1 MTTNATGRRTSPR
14 WLQWVLWLGALVVV
28 TAALR
33 VVRGQME
40 QVHVTLIYLLL
51 VLGASASGGR
61 SIGLVVAT
69 FAIAA
74 IDFFFQSPYD
84 TIVVH
89 ENLDWLVLLTFYITA
104 IVATSLLARARI
116 EADRAYRG
124 TIEAREL
131 AQLGAQTM
139 RHGSPSE
146 ALQAIAALF
155 RERLDAGRCVIRGW
169 NAGSGLNAVA
179 LDVSRS
185 DAPSLMIDEALL
197 ARSGTTA
204 MGWTID
210 GWGTAV
216 TCDPDE
222 LASLPDNALSETHAI
237 VLPLRLE
244 QRTVG
249 VLVIADAGPLRL
261 GGAERRFL
269 TALAYYAAVALEW
282 QRLSAS
288 AARAAAAAEASRM
301 KELVLVSASHD
312 LRTPL
317 TTIKALVEGGTL
329 DGSATGRAIVEQV
342 DRLTRLVS
350 DVLEL
355 SRLDGTDAPLEIA
368 VNTAEDLVGGVVR
381 QTAGVLDGRRLD
393 VGLTL
398 EPAALAG
405 RFDYVSSLRIL
416 TNLIENA
423 VRYTAAGD
431 SVQLRVTGDADWLA
445 FTVSDHGPGVP
456 AAEREAIFEPFYRAP
471 SATVDAGR
479 VGLGLAIARRLAAA
493 QGGTLVYRA
502 REGGGSAFTLRLPRT
517 EVAETSAETVQRY
530 AALSSRASAS
540 GLL

>member
-40 QVHVTLIYLLL
+40 QVHVTLVYLLL

-89 ENLDWLVLLTFYITA
+89 ENLDWLVLLTFYLTA

-169 NAGSGLNAVA
+169 NAGSGLNGVA

-222 LASLPDNALSETHAI
+222 LASLPDNALSETRAI

-317 TTIKALVEGGTL
+317 TTIKALAEGGTL

-393 VGLTL
+393 VELTL

-445 FTVSDHGPGVP
+445 FTVSDRGPGVP

-493 QGGTLVYRA
+493 QGGTLVYHA
-502 REGGGSAFTLRLPRT
+502 REGGGSTFTLRLPRT
-517 EVAETSAETVQRY
+517 ELAETSDESVERY
-530 AALSSRASAS
+530 AALSSRHQRDPV
-540 GLL
+540 

>member
-89 ENLDWLVLLTFYITA
+89 ENLDWLVLLTFYLTA

-169 NAGSGLNAVA
+169 NAGSGLNGVA

-312 LRTPL
+312 RRTPL
-317 TTIKALVEGGTL
+317 TTIKALAEGGTL

-355 SRLDGTDAPLEIA
+355 SRLDGTDPPLEIA

-393 VGLTL
+393 VELTL

-423 VRYTAAGD
+423 VRYTAVGD

>member
-179 LDVSRS
+179 LGIANRDF
-185 DAPSLMIDEALL
+185 
-197 ARSGTTA
+197 
-204 MGWTID
+204 
-210 GWGTAV
+210 
-216 TCDPDE
+216 
-222 LASLPDNALSETHAI
+222 
-237 VLPLRLE
+237 
-244 QRTVG
+244 VG
-249 VLVIADAGPLRL
+249 GGGIA
-261 GGAERRFL
+261 AERR
-269 TALAYYAAVALEW
+269 AAQL
-282 QRLSAS
+282 RSA
-288 AARAAAAAEASRM
+288 
-301 KELVLVSASHD
+301 D
-312 LRTPL
+312 L
-317 TTIKALVEGGTL
+317 G
-329 DGSATGRAIVEQV
+329 
-342 DRLTRLVS
+342 
-350 DVLEL
+350 
-355 SRLDGTDAPLEIA
+355 
-368 VNTAEDLVGGVVR
+368 R
-381 QTAGVLDGRRLD
+381 QTLGRGCTHGGRRDRAGD
-393 VGLTL
+393 VGLG
-398 EPAALAG
+398 G
-405 RFDYVSSLRIL
+405 R
-416 TNLIENA
+416 
-423 VRYTAAGD
+423 
-431 SVQLRVTGDADWLA
+431 
-445 FTVSDHGPGVP
+445 
-456 AAEREAIFEPFYRAP
+456 
-471 SATVDAGR
+471 
-479 VGLGLAIARRLAAA
+479 RR
-493 QGGTLVYRA
+493 
-502 REGGGSAFTLRLPRT
+502 
-517 EVAETSAETVQRY
+517 
-530 AALSSRASAS
+530 
-540 GLL
+540 

>member
-89 ENLDWLVLLTFYITA
+89 ENLDWLVLLTFYLTA

-317 TTIKALVEGGTL
+317 TPIKALAEGGAL

-355 SRLDGTDAPLEIA
+355 SRLDGTDRPLEIA

-381 QTAGVLDGRRLD
+381 QTVGVLDGRRLD
-393 VGLTL
+393 VELTL

-431 SVQLRVTGDADWLA
+431 SVQLRVAGDADWLA
-445 FTVSDHGPGVP
+445 FTVSDRGPGVP

-493 QGGTLVYRA
+493 QGGTLVYHA
-502 REGGGSAFTLRLPRT
+502 REGGGSTFTLRLPRT
-517 EVAETSAETVQRY
+517 ELAETNDERSCVK
-530 AALSSRASAS
+530 SS
-540 GLL
+540 